1 MEESKKK
8 TRNERLM
15 EIVKAMEKMGY
26 QVCEYKILK
35 HRTEEPGEASEFDL
49 PLLKLTLKF

>member
-1 MEESKKK
+1 MEEPKKK

-35 HRTEEPGEASEFDL
+35 HRTEEPGEASDFDL